1 MVMLQAAS
9 TRHMKMNQADNKELR
24 IECCP
29 AEKMSVDFFTKPT
42 QGKLFKW
49 QQNMIVGTIDSV
61 ETVDLN

>member
-1 MVMLQAAS
+1 
-9 TRHMKMNQADNKELR
+9 MKMDQADNKELR